1 MWISASGIRRVEPQR
16 LPHHIQVARLTIDVS
31 FAVAAP
37 KLHSEYQKNHLKPFH
52 TQYTL
57 NTETTLCGFPPP
69 DFAGPSHNDCRSHGF
84 LFDAQPE
91 SEKTFHIQMVFLIL
105 PH

>member
-1 MWISASGIRRVEPQR
+1 MATDDDDHDDGNDNGNGTDTGNGDGDLLNTLWI
-16 LPHHIQVARLTIDVS
+16 
-31 FAVAAP
+31 P
-37 KLHSEYQKNHLKPFH
+37 KLHE
-52 TQYTL
+52 
-57 NTETTLCGFPPP
+57 CIFPPQ